1 MPFISSACTSAVL
14 PTVFACCMGLFIQ
27 LKLVD
32 VGSLNELA
40 WEPKTA
46 AESEGMGKQQVQT
59 IQKPLVLF

>member
-1 MPFISSACTSAVL
+1 ML